1 MISFSSLDIIII
13 VTFFIV
19 VLSIG
24 FFTGRKTTSEANDY
38 LLLGRNVGLFLFVLT
53 TVSTWYGGILG
64 VGEFTYRYGLLSWF
78 TQGLPYYIFAFV
90 FALFFAKKIHKA
102 SLFTIPD
109 KITELYG
116 KKAGLFSAILVFI
129 LVSPAPYFLM
139 IASLVSLI
147 FNFSLILSLLIA
159 LILSVSY
166 LLKGGFRSNV
176 YADAFQFFVMFV
188 GFILIV
194 FTAYFSLG
202 GTDYLSSSLP
212 AEHLSLT
219 GGASQ
224 AYIFVWFFIA
234 LWTFADPGF
243 HQRCYSA
250 KSGEV
255 AKKGILI
262 SILLWALF
270 DLLTTATGLYSKAL
284 IPNMSNPVLSF
295 PLFAE
300 EILSSGLKGIF
311 YAALFA
317 TIISTSNSFL
327 FLSGTTVARDFIFR
341 LDKKQDESLLK
352 KYTFIGLIISGII
365 ALVLAY
371 LIPSVIDIWYLLG
384 SICVPGIILPIIS
397 AYYSKIFIKGK
408 LIFIEMIF
416 SVSISLL
423 WYFVRGNF
431 KDVFLLKDV
440 EPLIA
445 GLFVSLVFHF
455 SCLILSKK

>member
-1 MISFSSLDIIII
+1 M
-13 VTFFIV
+13 
-19 VLSIG
+19 
-24 FFTGRKTTSEANDY
+24 KK
-38 LLLGRNVGLFLFVLT
+38 LLLLFFLFSVDTTAQT
-53 TVSTWYGGILG
+53 TV
-64 VGEFTYRYGLLSWF
+64 F
-78 TQGLPYYIFAFV
+78 
-90 FALFFAKKIHKA
+90 
-102 SLFTIPD
+102 
-109 KITELYG
+109 
-116 KKAGLFSAILVFI
+116 
-129 LVSPAPYFLM
+129 
-139 IASLVSLI
+139 
-147 FNFSLILSLLIA
+147 
-159 LILSVSY
+159 
-166 LLKGGFRSNV
+166 
-176 YADAFQFFVMFV
+176 
-188 GFILIV
+188 
-194 FTAYFSLG
+194 
-202 GTDYLSSSLP
+202 
-212 AEHLSLT
+212 
-219 GGASQ
+219 
-224 AYIFVWFFIA
+224 
-234 LWTFADPGF
+234 
-243 HQRCYSA
+243 
-250 KSGEV
+250 KSGENGYKCYRIPAIIE

-384 SICVPGIILPIIS
+384 SICVPGIVLPIIS

>member
-1 MISFSSLDIIII
+1 
-13 VTFFIV
+13 
-19 VLSIG
+19 
-24 FFTGRKTTSEANDY
+24 
-38 LLLGRNVGLFLFVLT
+38 
-53 TVSTWYGGILG
+53 
-64 VGEFTYRYGLLSWF
+64 LSWF

>member
-19 VLSIG
+19 LLSIG